1 MISFGPPS
9 THARVAYQSEPK
21 DDVNSG
27 FWSVIEINIGVI
39 CICLPPLRAL
49 LSRHLHFLTQSRTGA
64 DASERPYP
72 LGYVKTDPNSSKASE
87 QRPVHHAQGRMYPE
101 QSEEELVSGRDD
113 NRTLESMDGKSG
125 GIMKTTQIFVT
136 ERKMNGVRIRRDDSD
151 IPEEVKDW
159 QMGMR

>member
-1 MISFGPPS
+1 
-9 THARVAYQSEPK
+9 
-21 DDVNSG
+21 
-27 FWSVIEINIGVI
+27 
-39 CICLPPLRAL
+39 
-49 LSRHLHFLTQSRTGA
+49 
-64 DASERPYP
+64 
-72 LGYVKTDPNSSKASE
+72 
-87 QRPVHHAQGRMYPE
+87 MYPE
-101 QSEEELVSGRDD
+101 QSEEELVSGRND